1 MGRAWPLAAGI
12 AALSLVLLPGGAAAQ
27 MYKWTDKNGNL
38 HITDYPPP
46 GGGKPMNLDSI
57 HINRLE
63 SGAGGRDVPQ
73 ASPPG
78 RGADRPPAAAIAP
91 TARTYPRVEIYGAD
105 W

>member
-1 MGRAWPLAAGI
+1 MSRAWLLAAGI
-12 AALSLVLLPGGAAAQ
+12 AALALALLSGSAAAQ

-57 HINRLE
+57 RINRIP
-63 SGAGGRDVPQ
+63 SGAAGRTAPAEPGRN
-73 ASPPG
+73 ASPAPS
-78 RGADRPPAAAIAP
+78 AAPAA
-91 TARTYPRVEIYGAD
+91 RDYPRVAIYGAD